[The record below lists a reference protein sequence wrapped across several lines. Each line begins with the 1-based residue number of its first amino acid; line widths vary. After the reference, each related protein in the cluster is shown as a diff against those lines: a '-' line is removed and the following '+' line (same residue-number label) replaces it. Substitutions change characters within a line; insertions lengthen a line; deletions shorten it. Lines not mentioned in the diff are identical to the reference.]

1 MVPFL
6 KKLLCALLALCLLPV
21 CLGETEEEP
30 GYMDTVRLISR
41 CTLLTSF
48 EGAPDSSLACQAVTS
63 WRGMHAE
70 GGEKTDEEIY
80 ALIFAE
86 GEYVPSGEDIPL
98 PEDCDLQAEEAQ
110 TLDDGR
116 IKVSVSVYRDEGEG
130 MEFDCAFYAYFVC
143 EEGEYRLFK
152 VFFPD

>member
-1 MVPFL
+1 MVPAL
-6 KKLLCALLALCLLPV
+6 KKLLCALLALCLLSV

-48 EGAPDSSLACQAVTS
+48 EGAPDSFLACQAVIS
-63 WRGMHAE
+63 WRGMHPDS
-70 GGEKTDEEIY
+70 GEKTDEEIY

-86 GEYVPSGEDIPL
+86 GEYVPSGEDGPP

-130 MEFDCAFYAYFVC
+130 MEFDCAFYAYFAPV
-143 EEGEYRLFK
+143 EGGYRLK
-152 VFFPD
+152 AVFFPD

>member
-1 MVPFL
+1 MAGAV

-30 GYMDTVRLISR
+30 GYIDIVRLISR

-48 EGAPDSSLACQAVTS
+48 EGAPDSFLACQAVIS
-63 WRGMHAE
+63 WRGMHPE
-70 GGEKTDEEIY
+70 DSEKTDEEIY

-98 PEDCDLQAEEAQ
+98 PEDCDLQAEEALA
-110 TLDDGR
+110 LDDGR
-116 IKVSVSVYRDEGEG
+116 IKVSVSVYRDDGEG
-130 MEFDCAFYAYFVC
+130 MEFDCAFYAYFARSKD
-143 EEGEYRLFK
+143 GYRLTA

>member
-1 MVPFL
+1 MDPAL

-130 MEFDCAFYAYFVC
+130 MEFDCAFYAYFAPD
-143 EEGEYRLFK
+143 EGGYRLK
-152 VFFPD
+152 AVFFPD